1 MEDNRI
7 VNNELHL
14 SAKVILLFVG
24 LRDLGYFCFSV
35 VFLVVWFVVLLWRG
49 GSVFS
54 DL

>member
-35 VFLVVWFVVLLWRG
+35 VFLVVWFVVLL
-49 GSVFS
+49 FA
-54 DL
+54 